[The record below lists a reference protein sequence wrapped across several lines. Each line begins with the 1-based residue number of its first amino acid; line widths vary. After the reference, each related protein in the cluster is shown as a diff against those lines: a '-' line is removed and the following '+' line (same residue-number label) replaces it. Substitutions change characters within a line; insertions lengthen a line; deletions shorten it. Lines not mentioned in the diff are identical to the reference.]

1 MKMAFQQDFL
11 ICLIEYG
18 FGLVQNIFQFHLF
31 FGTVTLL
38 FASWLRF
45 WGNME
50 IFGGY
55 LGGFRGENR
64 CSPDC
69 LDMFLLVKRFLSIL
83 SRSQKF
89 FRSNRLKIST
99 TKNQPP

>member
-1 MKMAFQQDFL
+1 MAFQQDFL

-31 FGTVTLL
+31 FG
-38 FASWLRF
+38 
-45 WGNME
+45 N
-50 IFGGY
+50 